1 MKIQMHLAHSL
12 AAAAFLLVGPLAL
25 AQTSAQTKTA
35 STASTQ
41 PRGNNTGT
49 VPSGATHA
57 AAAASARPKKH
68 LAGVKYQDRTT
79 NGTVGSNPLYKP
91 TDSANLKSAGTTGSP
106 HK

>member
-12 AAAAFLLVGPLAL
+12 AAAALLLIGPLAL
-25 AQTSAQTKTA
+25 AQTAQTKTA
-35 STASTQ
+35 STSNTQ

-49 VPSGATHA
+49 VPSDATPA

-91 TDSANLKSAGTTGSP
+91 SDSANLKSAGTTGSP